1 MLFGEK
7 IAIPAPFVEVK
18 IDPKLLDLYPGAYQL
33 KPGAIL
39 TVTREGDQLMVQLTG
54 QPKFPVF
61 PEGNNRFF
69 LKVVDAEIKFTGD
82 PGAKAGA
89 VILHQGGADQRAP
102 RVTTP

>member
-7 IAIPAPFVEVK
+7 VAIPVPFVEVK
-18 IDPKLLDLYPGAYQL
+18 IDPKVLDLYPGSYEL

-54 QPKFPVF
+54 QPKFAVF
-61 PEGNNRFF
+61 PEGNNKFF
-69 LKVVDAEIKFTGD
+69 LKVVDAEIEFLGE
-82 PGAKAGA
+82 PGAKAEA

-102 RVTTP
+102 RVAMP